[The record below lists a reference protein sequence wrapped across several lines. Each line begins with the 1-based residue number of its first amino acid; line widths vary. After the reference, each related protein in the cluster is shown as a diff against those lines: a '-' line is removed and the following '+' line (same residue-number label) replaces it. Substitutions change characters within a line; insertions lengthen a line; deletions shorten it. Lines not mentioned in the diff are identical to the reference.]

1 MILYCCEITFNI
13 MSNFVTP
20 EEIIELAKH
29 DVSES
34 DITIFIQELVTYFN
48 SVWIKDEL
56 IETEIY
62 SLDQLNK
69 DYLLDYPSTDGYHII
84 DDSFTG
90 STCHV
95 HILSNKSKSL
105 LGYFYGIHLR

>member
-1 MILYCCEITFNI
+1 

-20 EEIIELAKH
+20 EDIIELTKH
-29 DVSES
+29 DVKES
-34 DITIFIQELVTYFN
+34 DITTFIQELVTYFN

-56 IETEIY
+56 IKKEIY

-69 DYLLDYPSTDGYHII
+69 DYLLDYPSTGGYHII

-90 STCHV
+90 PTCPV
-95 HILSNKSKSL
+95 NILSSKSKAL
-105 LGYFYGIHLR
+105 LGYFYGINLR